1 MHHSITPSLQH
12 SIFCPVAP
20 RLSAAYDVFS
30 AGKARGGIKKSMA
43 GRLDGK
49 IAMIT
54 GGGSGIGA
62 ATARLFCREG
72 ARVALV
78 DIDRKKVEEEAA
90 QLSHEI
96 LSSRILPIMADVSSR
111 EQTNEAV
118 SRAVAEFGGLDVLVN
133 NATLREYFPLA
144 EAPEESW
151 QRIIATNILG
161 VANCCQAAIPALRR
175 AGVASIVNLS
185 SVFGVVGR
193 KGMGQYDATKAAI
206 LGLTRALAAEEAEHG
221 VRVNAVCPGSTLTPF
236 TLGRAKARGMT
247 EDELRVK
254 GFAPSLLNRW
264 ATPEEI
270 AYPVLW
276 LASDEASFIT
286 GAVLMADG
294 GLSAI

>member
-1 MHHSITPSLQH
+1 
-12 SIFCPVAP
+12 
-20 RLSAAYDVFS
+20 
-30 AGKARGGIKKSMA
+30 MA
-43 GRLDGK
+43 GRLHGK

-54 GGGSGIGA
+54 GGGGGVGA

-72 ARVALV
+72 AKVALV
-78 DIDRKKVEEEAA
+78 DIDKKKVEQQVA
-90 QLSHEI
+90 QLCQEI
-96 LSSRILPIMADVSSR
+96 VSAHILPLIADVSRR
-111 EQTNEAV
+111 EQIGDAV
-118 SRAVAEFGGLDVLVN
+118 SRAVGEFGGLDVLVN
-133 NATLREYFPLA
+133 NAAAREYFPLS

-161 VANCCQAAIPALRR
+161 VANCCQAALPALRR
-175 AGVASIVNLS
+175 ASGASIVNMS

-206 LGLTRALAAEEAEHG
+206 LGLTRALAAEEAQHG

-236 TLGRAKARGMT
+236 TLARAKSRGMT
-247 EDELRVK
+247 EEELRVK

>member
-1 MHHSITPSLQH
+1 
-12 SIFCPVAP
+12 
-20 RLSAAYDVFS
+20 
-30 AGKARGGIKKSMA
+30 MA
-43 GRLDGK
+43 GRLHGK

-54 GGGSGIGA
+54 GGGGGIGA
-62 ATARLFCREG
+62 ATGRLFCRES
-72 ARVALV
+72 AKVALV
-78 DIDRKKVEEEAA
+78 DIDKKKVEQQAA
-90 QLSHEI
+90 QLSQEI
-96 LSSRILPIMADVSSR
+96 VSAQILPLIADVSRR
-111 EQTNEAV
+111 EQIGDAV
-118 SRAVAEFGGLDVLVN
+118 SRAVGEFGGLDVLVN
-133 NATLREYFPLA
+133 NAAAREYFPLA

-161 VANCCQAAIPALRR
+161 VANCCQAALPALRR
-175 AGVASIVNLS
+175 ASGASIVNLS

-206 LGLTRALAAEEAEHG
+206 LGLTRALAAEEAQHG

-236 TLGRAKARGMT
+236 TLARAKSRGMT
-247 EDELRVK
+247 EEELRVK

>member
-1 MHHSITPSLQH
+1 
-12 SIFCPVAP
+12 
-20 RLSAAYDVFS
+20 
-30 AGKARGGIKKSMA
+30 MA
-43 GRLDGK
+43 GRLLGK
-49 IAMIT
+49 IALIT
-54 GGGSGIGA
+54 GGGGGIGA

-72 ARVALV
+72 AKVALV
-78 DIDRKKVEEEAA
+78 DVDRKKVEEEAA
-90 QLSHEI
+90 QICREI
-96 LSSRILPIMADVSSR
+96 LSSRILPIIADVSSR
-111 EQTNEAV
+111 GQTSEAV

-133 NATLREYFPLA
+133 NAAGREYFPLA
-144 EAPEESW
+144 EATEESW

-161 VANCCQAAIPALRR
+161 VANCCQAALPTLRK
-175 AGVASIVNLS
+175 AGGASIVNMS

-206 LGLTRALAAEEAEHG
+206 LGLTRALAAEEAQHG

-247 EDELRVK
+247 EEELRGK
-254 GFAPSLLNRW
+254 DFAPSLLNRW

>member
-1 MHHSITPSLQH
+1 
-12 SIFCPVAP
+12 
-20 RLSAAYDVFS
+20 
-30 AGKARGGIKKSMA
+30 
-43 GRLDGK
+43 LDGK

-54 GGGSGIGA
+54 GGAGGIGA
-62 ATARLFCREG
+62 AAARLFCREG

-78 DIDRKKVEEEAA
+78 DIDQKKVDEEAA
-90 QLSHEI
+90 QLSRENR
-96 LSSRILPIMADVSSR
+96 SAQILPIVADVSNR
-111 EQTNEAV
+111 QQTGAAMARAV
-118 SRAVAEFGGLDVLVN
+118 SEFGALNVLVN
-133 NATLREYFPLA
+133 NAAAREYFPLA
-144 EAPEESW
+144 EAPEDSW
-151 QRIIATNILG
+151 QRIIATNLLG
-161 VANCCQAAIPALRR
+161 VANCCQAALPALRR
-175 AGVASIVNLS
+175 AGGASIVNVS

-221 VRVNAVCPGSTLTPF
+221 VRVNSVCPGSTLTPF

-247 EDELRVK
+247 EEELRVT
-254 GFAPSLLNRW
+254 GFTPSLLNRW

>member
-1 MHHSITPSLQH
+1 
-12 SIFCPVAP
+12 
-20 RLSAAYDVFS
+20 
-30 AGKARGGIKKSMA
+30 MA
-43 GRLDGK
+43 GRLHDK
-49 IAMIT
+49 IALIT
-54 GGGSGIGA
+54 GGAGGIGA

-72 ARVALV
+72 AKVALL
-78 DIDRKKVEEEAA
+78 DIDQKKVDEEAE
-90 QLSHEI
+90 QISREIPSSEI
-96 LSSRILPIMADVSSR
+96 LPLTADVSSR
-111 EQTNEAV
+111 SQVGKAI
-118 SRAVAEFGGLDVLVN
+118 SRAIAEFGALHVLVN
-133 NATLREYFPLA
+133 NAAAREYFSLA

-151 QRIIATNILG
+151 QKIIATNILG
-161 VANCCQAAIPALRR
+161 VANCCQAALPALRR
-175 AGVASIVNLS
+175 AGGASIVNMS

-206 LGLTRALAAEEAEHG
+206 LGLTRALAAEEAQYG

-236 TLGRAKARGMT
+236 TLGRAQIRGLT
-247 EDELRVK
+247 EEELRAK

-286 GAVLMADG
+286 GTALMADG

>member
-1 MHHSITPSLQH
+1 
-12 SIFCPVAP
+12 
-20 RLSAAYDVFS
+20 
-30 AGKARGGIKKSMA
+30 MA

-72 ARVALV
+72 AKVALI
-78 DIDRKKVEEEAA
+78 DIDRKKIEEEAT
-90 QLSHEI
+90 QVSHDI
-96 LSSRILPIMADVSSR
+96 LSSQILPLVADVSSR
-111 EQTNEAV
+111 KQTGESV
-118 SRAVAEFGGLDVLVN
+118 LRAVAEFGGLDVLVN
-133 NATLREYFPLA
+133 NAAAREYFSLA

-161 VANCCQAAIPALRR
+161 MANCCQAALPALRR
-175 AGVASIVNLS
+175 ARRASIVNMS

-206 LGLTRALAAEEAEHG
+206 LGLTRALAAEEALHG

-247 EDELRVK
+247 EEELRVK

>member
-1 MHHSITPSLQH
+1 
-12 SIFCPVAP
+12 
-20 RLSAAYDVFS
+20 
-30 AGKARGGIKKSMA
+30 MA
-43 GRLDGK
+43 GRLHDK

-54 GGGSGIGA
+54 GGAGGIGT

-72 ARVALV
+72 AKVALV
-78 DIDRKKVEEEAA
+78 DIDRKKVDAEAE
-90 QLSHEI
+90 QISREI
-96 LSSRILPIMADVSSR
+96 PSSQILPLTADVSSR
-111 EQTNEAV
+111 EDAGKAI
-118 SRAVAEFGGLDVLVN
+118 SRAIAEFGALHVLVN
-133 NATLREYFPLA
+133 NAATREYFSLA

-151 QRIIATNILG
+151 QKVIATNILG
-161 VANCCQAAIPALRR
+161 VANCCQAALPALRR
-175 AGVASIVNLS
+175 AGSASIVNMS

-206 LGLTRALAAEEAEHG
+206 LGLTRALAAEEAQHG
-221 VRVNAVCPGSTLTPF
+221 IRVNAVCPGSTLTPF

-247 EDELRVK
+247 EEELRAK
-254 GFAPSLLNRW
+254 GFVPSLLNRW

-286 GAVLMADG
+286 GTALMADG

>member
-1 MHHSITPSLQH
+1 
-12 SIFCPVAP
+12 
-20 RLSAAYDVFS
+20 
-30 AGKARGGIKKSMA
+30 MA

-54 GGGSGIGA
+54 GGGGGIGA

-72 ARVALV
+72 AKVALV
-78 DIDRKKVEEEAA
+78 DIDKKKVEQQAA
-90 QLSHEI
+90 QLSQEI
-96 LSSRILPIMADVSSR
+96 VSAQTLPLIADVSRR
-111 EQTNEAV
+111 EQIGDAV
-118 SRAVAEFGGLDVLVN
+118 SRAVGEFGGLDVLVN
-133 NATLREYFPLA
+133 NAAAREYFPLA

-161 VANCCQAAIPALRR
+161 VANCCQAALPALRR
-175 AGVASIVNLS
+175 ASGASIVNMS

-206 LGLTRALAAEEAEHG
+206 LGLTRALAAEEAQHG
-221 VRVNAVCPGSTLTPF
+221 VRVNAVCPGSTLTLF
-236 TLGRAKARGMT
+236 TLARAKSRGMT
-247 EDELRVK
+247 EEELRVK

-276 LASDEASFIT
+276 LASGEASFIT

>member
-1 MHHSITPSLQH
+1 
-12 SIFCPVAP
+12 
-20 RLSAAYDVFS
+20 
-30 AGKARGGIKKSMA
+30 MA
-43 GRLDGK
+43 GRLHGK

-54 GGGSGIGA
+54 GGGGGIGA

-72 ARVALV
+72 AKIVLV
-78 DIDRKKVEEEAA
+78 DLDRKTVEEAA
-90 QLSHEI
+90 AQVSREI
-96 LSSRILPIMADVSSR
+96 LSSQILPLVADVSSR
-111 EQTNEAV
+111 QQTGEAV

-133 NATLREYFPLA
+133 NAAAREYFSLA

-161 VANCCQAAIPALRR
+161 VANYCQAALPALRR
-175 AGVASIVNLS
+175 AGGASIVNMS

-206 LGLTRALAAEEAEHG
+206 LALTRALAAEEAEHG
-221 VRVNAVCPGSTLTPF
+221 IRVNAVCPGSTLTPF

-247 EDELRVK
+247 EEELRAK
-254 GFAPSLLNRW
+254 GFVPSLLNRW
-264 ATPEEI
+264 ATSEEI

-286 GAVLMADG
+286 GAALMADG
-294 GLSAI
+294 GLSTI

>member
-1 MHHSITPSLQH
+1 
-12 SIFCPVAP
+12 
-20 RLSAAYDVFS
+20 
-30 AGKARGGIKKSMA
+30 MA
-43 GRLDGK
+43 GRLNGK

-54 GGGSGIGA
+54 GGASGIGA
-62 ATARLFCREG
+62 ATANLFCLEG
-72 ARVALV
+72 AKVALV
-78 DIDRKKVEEEAA
+78 DVDRKKGEEEAA
-90 QLSHEI
+90 RI
-96 LSSRILPIMADVSSR
+96 SRKIPSAQILPLTADVSSR
-111 EQTNEAV
+111 EQTNDAV
-118 SRAVAEFGGLDVLVN
+118 SRTVVEFGGLDVLVN
-133 NATLREYFPLA
+133 NAAMREYFPLA

-161 VANCCQAAIPALRR
+161 VANCCQAALPVLRR
-175 AGVASIVNLS
+175 ASGASIVNMS

-206 LGLTRALAAEEAEHG
+206 LGLTRALAAEEAPYG

-236 TLGRAKARGMT
+236 TLSRAKARGMT
-247 EDELRVK
+247 EKDLREK

-286 GAVLMADG
+286 GAVVMADG

>member
-1 MHHSITPSLQH
+1 
-12 SIFCPVAP
+12 
-20 RLSAAYDVFS
+20 
-30 AGKARGGIKKSMA
+30 MA
-43 GRLDGK
+43 GRLHGK

-54 GGGSGIGA
+54 GGASGIGA
-62 ATARLFCREG
+62 ATARVFCREG
-72 ARVALV
+72 AKVALV
-78 DIDRKKVEEEAA
+78 DIDKKRVEEQAVE
-90 QLSHEI
+90 LCREI
-96 LSSRILPIMADVSSR
+96 TSSQILPLTADVSSR
-111 EQTNEAV
+111 EQTGEAV
-118 SRAVAEFGGLDVLVN
+118 LRAVTEFGGLDVLVN
-133 NATLREYFPLA
+133 NAAAREYFPLA
-144 EAPEESW
+144 EAPQESW

-161 VANCCQAAIPALRR
+161 VTNCCQAALPALRR
-175 AGVASIVNLS
+175 AGGASIVNMS

-206 LGLTRALAAEEAEHG
+206 IGLTRALAAEEAQHG

-247 EDELRVK
+247 EEELKEK

-270 AYPVLW
+270 AHPVLW

-286 GAVLMADG
+286 GTVLMADG

>member
-1 MHHSITPSLQH
+1 
-12 SIFCPVAP
+12 
-20 RLSAAYDVFS
+20 
-30 AGKARGGIKKSMA
+30 MA
-43 GRLDGK
+43 GRLHGK

-54 GGGSGIGA
+54 GGASGIGA
-62 ATARLFCREG
+62 ATANLFCLEG
-72 ARVALV
+72 AKVALV

-90 QLSHEI
+90 RISREI
-96 LSSRILPIMADVSSR
+96 PSAQILPLTADVSSR
-111 EQTNEAV
+111 EQTNDAV
-118 SRAVAEFGGLDVLVN
+118 SRTVVEFGGLDVLVN
-133 NATLREYFPLA
+133 NAATREYFPLA

-151 QRIIATNILG
+151 QRIITTNILG
-161 VANCCQAAIPALRR
+161 VANCCQAALPVLRR
-175 AGVASIVNLS
+175 ASGASIVNMS

-206 LGLTRALAAEEAEHG
+206 LGLTRALAAEEAPYG

-236 TLGRAKARGMT
+236 TRGRAKARGMT
-247 EDELRVK
+247 EEELEVK

-286 GAVLMADG
+286 GTVLMADG